1 MTRKTMKDFT
11 FSDGMT
17 IPAGNLLSVA
27 IPCIHMDPVKIL
39 LHYPNFGSCVC
50 MRIQE
55 NYVDPEIFD
64 GLRFEKMRGKEGEP
78 QSKHSLVSLDL
89 DYLLFGYGRHAWYA

>member
-27 IPCIHMDPVKIL
+27 ASCIHTDPVKIH
-39 LHYPNFGSCVC
+39 LHYPNFSSRVC
-50 MRIQE
+50 AYRRITSTLKSSMAYALKRCE
-55 NYVDPEIFD
+55 RKRVSRNP
-64 GLRFEKMRGKEGEP
+64 GT
-78 QSKHSLVSLDL
+78 HSSPSI
-89 DYLLFGYGRHAWYA
+89 

>member
-1 MTRKTMKDFT
+1 MYSFGPGKDTSSLFKLWLT
-11 FSDGMT
+11 
-17 IPAGNLLSVA
+17 
-27 IPCIHMDPVKIL
+27 
-39 LHYPNFGSCVC
+39 C

-55 NYVDPEIFD
+55 HYVDPEIFD

-89 DYLLFGYGRHAWYA
+89 DYLLFGHGRHAWYAYLVLVISEN

>member
-27 IPCIHMDPVKIL
+27 IPCIHTDPVRYSFI
-39 LHYPNFGSCVC
+39 
-50 MRIQE
+50 IQTLAHVYARTGE
-55 NYVDPEIFD
+55 
-64 GLRFEKMRGKEGEP
+64 LRRP
-78 QSKHSLVSLDL
+78 RNL
-89 DYLLFGYGRHAWYA
+89 

>member
-27 IPCIHMDPVKIL
+27 APCIHTDPVKR
-39 LHYPNFGSCVC
+39 HDCYPNL
-50 MRIQE
+50 
-55 NYVDPEIFD
+55 
-64 GLRFEKMRGKEGEP
+64 GLR
-78 QSKHSLVSLDL
+78 V
-89 DYLLFGYGRHAWYA
+89 YLCTGQLC